1 MTEFPLEKVSTPLR
15 LQVIS
20 RTPGRVRLRVS
31 PEHRE
36 GETMSQIASA
46 IAVFFPQI
54 HKIRTNIQTGSLTVY
69 YEGEQVNFEEILSQL
84 PSFGVIIEDGAKILP
99 ETSQAAANLTSVMA
113 GLNQRVKQA
122 TEGSFDLRIL
132 MPLFLSLLALRQ
144 LFSKSPR
151 LKTAP
156 WYLLAWYAFDSFLKL
171 NEPPEKHSPDKQRR
185 AQPGSDK

>member
-1 MTEFPLEKVSTPLR
+1 MAEFPLEKVSTPIY
-15 LQVIS
+15 LQVVS
-20 RTPGRVRLRVS
+20 RTPGRIRWRVS

-46 IAVFFPQI
+46 IQVFFPQI
-54 HKIRTNIQTGSLTVY
+54 HTIRTNIQTGSLTVY
-69 YEGEQVNFEEILSQL
+69 YEREQVNWEEILSQL
-84 PSFGVIIEDGAKILP
+84 PSLGVILEDTPKILP
-99 ETSQAAANLTSVMA
+99 ETSQAAANLTSAMA

-122 TEGSFDLRIL
+122 TEGSFDLRFL

-156 WYLLAWYAFDSFLKL
+156 WYVLAWYAFDSFLKL
-171 NEPPEKHSPDKQRR
+171 NDPTELRSPDQKQR
-185 AQPGSDK
+185 